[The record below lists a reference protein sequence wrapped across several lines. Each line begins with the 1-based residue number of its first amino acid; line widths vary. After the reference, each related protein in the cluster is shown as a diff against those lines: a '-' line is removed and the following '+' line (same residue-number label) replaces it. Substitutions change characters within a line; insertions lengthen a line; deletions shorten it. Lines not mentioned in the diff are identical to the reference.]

1 MIRLS
6 KITTRSGDKGESGL
20 ADGSRRPKQDA
31 RFDAIGLVDALN
43 AHIGVVCARLA
54 SEEANANADD
64 TSLSRELVKIQND
77 LFDAGAD
84 LATPSGKDAL
94 RIVPAQVEALE
105 RATAAL
111 NESLAPLTSF
121 ILPGGTLLAAE
132 LHVARTACRTAE
144 RACWRLHRQPKN
156 RLNLALLH
164 YLNRLSDFL
173 FVAARSVQA
182 RHPDV
187 PTPLWQPGKNR
198 PS

>member
-54 SEEANANADD
+54 EQYAAAEDKALNSE
-64 TSLSRELVKIQND
+64 LIKIQND

>member
-54 SEEANANADD
+54 NQYAATEDKALNQQ
-64 TSLSRELVKIQND
+64 LIKIQND

-111 NESLAPLTSF
+111 NESLTPLTSF

-156 RLNLALLH
+156 RLNLALLR